1 MNCQEFIDT
10 LNRCLEKAEL
20 EYVWHAT
27 GDEDEEANIYV
38 NNRGE
43 IYINDKKTSY
53 NCNNVSKIKFRQMY
67 FDVDET
73 GEEQDFYVKI
83 WFETGDILRIG
94 MKDFA
99 SYMTMCYN
107 DSNHEK

>member
-1 MNCQEFIDT
+1 MNSQEFVET

-20 EYVWHAT
+20 QYVWHASM
-27 GDEDEEANIYV
+27 DEDEEANIYV
-38 NNRGE
+38 NGEGE
-43 IYINDKKTSY
+43 IYIKEQKTAYRCS
-53 NCNNVSKIKFRQMY
+53 NVCKIKFRQLY

-83 WFETGDILRIG
+83 WFENEEVLRIG

-99 SYMTMCYN
+99 AYMTVY
-107 DSNHEK
+107 DKKLR